1 MMFSTSTPFF
11 YSDNSGDN
19 PEPNSNPNG
28 DNPMVI
34 IPKMK
39 RLEITK
45 TLIVILMITRKIW
58 KILVILRIILIL
70 KITKTLIVI
79 LTRDSAMDVN
89 DP

>member
-1 MMFSTSTPFF
+1 
-11 YSDNSGDN
+11 
-19 PEPNSNPNG
+19 
-28 DNPMVI
+28 MVI